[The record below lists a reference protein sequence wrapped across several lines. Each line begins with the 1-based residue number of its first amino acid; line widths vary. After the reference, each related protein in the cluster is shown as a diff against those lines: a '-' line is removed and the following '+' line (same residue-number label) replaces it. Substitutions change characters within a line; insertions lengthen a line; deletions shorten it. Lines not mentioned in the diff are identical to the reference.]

1 MIIKESIDDR
11 EIETSRDLT
20 DEELEIYNNQL
31 DSESIET
38 GVKLF

>member
-1 MIIKESIDDR
+1 MSIVESINGS
-11 EIETSRDLT
+11 ETETLRDLT

>member
-1 MIIKESIDDR
+1 MIIKESINDS
-11 EIETSRDLT
+11 ETETSRDLT

-38 GVKLF
+38 GIKLF